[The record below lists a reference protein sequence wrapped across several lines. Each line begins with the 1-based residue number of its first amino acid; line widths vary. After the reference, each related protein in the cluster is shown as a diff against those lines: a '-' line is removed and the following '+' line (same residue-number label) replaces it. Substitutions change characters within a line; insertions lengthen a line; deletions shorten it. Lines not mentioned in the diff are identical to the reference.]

1 MTQYKKMQ
9 EEMASAIEDLI
20 WRHHFKAT
28 RYENVGWLP
37 QVERGCDSYMNIM
50 IQERSQFDRGN
61 NTLTYTIR
69 AHGSV
74 CQMNPN
80 SDTVELRHAA
90 EEIRR
95 GAELIDAIN
104 ALGLTYTTI
113 CKPQINGAILDNDGK
128 ALPNLLNLMG
138 VPLESG
144 TFRHM
149 GGFEFQAKTRDGRK
163 MHIAA
168 EPADPQDE
176 EYRQIRITALTVF

>member
-9 EEMASAIEDLI
+9 NEIASAIEDLI

-28 RYENVGWLP
+28 CFDDFGWLP

-50 IQERSQFDRGN
+50 IQERTNFDRES

-80 SDTVELRHAA
+80 SDTTELRHAA
-90 EEIRR
+90 AEIKRA
-95 GAELIDAIN
+95 AELIDAIN
-104 ALGLTYTTI
+104 ARELSYTMLFDQSVI
-113 CKPQINGAILDNDGK
+113 GMVIPNDGK
-128 ALPNLLNLMG
+128 ALPEMLIDH
-138 VPLESG
+138 VPG
-144 TFRHM
+144 TLQHI
-149 GGFEFQAKTRDGRK
+149 GGFEFQAQTRDGRQ

-168 EPADPQDE
+168 EPAEPQDE
-176 EYRQIRITALTVF
+176 EYSHIRITGLTVF